1 MDCGGSGGITSD
13 VTRVS
18 RALRSTVAAVVLLVA
33 VTATTADAAQ
43 RITWSA
49 SGRTQSCTIT
59 ALPPTLNSTSRYL
72 TISASVTCT
81 VSMPFTLFMR
91 AVELE
96 GIGTTR
102 ISEDSTNLMEVNAY
116 YSVPGT
122 LVANT
127 PITLSYTIRRTCVNT
142 AKDLTDGEEY
152 ATKAYLSIV
161 VGSKIVNSAIDRTVP
176 TNNQFAC

>member
-18 RALRSTVAAVVLLVA
+18 RALRSTVAAAVLLVA

-43 RITWSA
+43 RISWSA

-59 ALPPTLNSTSRYL
+59 SLPPTLNSSSRYL
-72 TISASVTCT
+72 TISATVSCT

-96 GIGTTR
+96 GIGTTKVT
-102 ISEDSTNLMEVNAY
+102 EDTTNLMEVNAY
-116 YSVPGT
+116 YTAPGT

-127 PITLSYTIRRTCVNT
+127 PTTLTYTIRRTCVNT
-142 AKDLTDGEEY
+142 TKDLTDGEEY
-152 ATKAYLSIV
+152 STKAYISIV
-161 VGSKIVNSAIDRTVP
+161 VGSKILTSAIDRSLP
-176 TNNQFAC
+176 TNNQYAC